1 MAKNKK
7 TTEDIIKED
16 VVIENVETSAIPTE
30 NAPVIDNVVGVT
42 EEEAKEEAVL
52 YTDEEVTDTPVKT
65 EEETENT
72 PVIDNIVDAVKEDTK
87 EEVKPIVTGRR
98 VIKGWNGVFY

>member
-7 TTEDIIKED
+7 TTEDIVKED
-16 VVIENVETSAIPTE
+16 VVIENVETPAIPTE

-42 EEEAKEEAVL
+42 EEETKEEAVL
-52 YTDEEVTDTPVKT
+52 YTDEEVTDTTAKT

-72 PVIDNIVDAVKEDTK
+72 PVIDNIVDAVKEDIK